1 MKYCIDLC
9 AMKYLDV
16 GVTVN
21 AVVGSKNILKRVF
34 FSCRD
39 SLVSSQAAA
48 QSCHATSSLPYQVV
62 VRDVS
67 KQRSARGESDLT
79 PVHV

>member
-1 MKYCIDLC
+1 MKCCIDLC
-9 AMKYLDV
+9 EMKDLDL

-34 FSCRD
+34 FLAVTVWYRRK
-39 SLVSSQAAA
+39 LPL
-48 QSCHATSSLPYQVV
+48 SCHATPSFPYQVV
-62 VRDVS
+62 VRDVI
-67 KQRSARGESDLT
+67 KQRSARGESELT